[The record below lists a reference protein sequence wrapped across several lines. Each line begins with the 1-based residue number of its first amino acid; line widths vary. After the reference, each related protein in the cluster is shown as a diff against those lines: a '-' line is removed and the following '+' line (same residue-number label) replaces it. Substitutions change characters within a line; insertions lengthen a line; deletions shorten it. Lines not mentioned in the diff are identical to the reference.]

1 MCIINLLKKNY
12 YKNYQALNMLEQ
24 LCNNQIQISVHQS
37 VINHGDD
44 FDNKKIACRIDYL
57 EY

>member
-37 VINHGDD
+37 VINLPSS
-44 FDNKKIACRIDYL
+44 FTNDN
-57 EY
+57 